1 MGGDGAV
8 FRFVRG
14 DLDQEEL
21 AAVVTALL
29 HRLAPGAEE
38 GNAPPPPWSATRADG
53 RDGRSWP
60 SGRYGGQYT
69 GASSRPP
76 AWDEPHTFQAPN
88 SWSPG

>member
-14 DLDQEEL
+14 ELDQEEL

-38 GNAPPPPWSATRADG
+38 GNAPPPPWSAPRADDRNSRSRPGG
-53 RDGRSWP
+53 RPNSW
-60 SGRYGGQYT
+60 YGS
-69 GASSRPP
+69 ASSRPP

>member
-14 DLDQEEL
+14 ELDQEEL

-38 GNAPPPPWSATRADG
+38 GNAPPPPRPATRAD
-53 RDGRSWP
+53 DPSWA
-60 SGRYGGQYT
+60 R

-76 AWDEPHTFQAPN
+76 AWDEPRTFQAPN

>member
-14 DLDQEEL
+14 ELDQEEL

-29 HRLAPGAEE
+29 HRLAPGAEQ
-38 GNAPPPPWSATRADG
+38 GNTPPPRPATRADG
-53 RDGRSWP
+53 PRWTG
-60 SGRYGGQYT
+60 

>member
-1 MGGDGAV
+1 MMGGDGAV

-14 DLDQEEL
+14 ELDQEEL

-29 HRLAPGAEE
+29 HRLRPGAEE
-38 GNAPPPPWSATRADG
+38 RNAPPPRPAPRAG
-53 RDGRSWP
+53 ERDGRSWHGGP
-60 SGRYGGQYT
+60 S
-69 GASSRPP
+69 ARPP